1 MYLLFLENDACIHIP
16 DSGTFPQKPDNYNYD
31 ILCTVTCTKREY
43 LQVYRRLILP
53 QDYIKFTNQF
63 ANP

>member
-16 DSGTFPQKPDNYNYD
+16 DSGTFPQKPDNYND
-31 ILCTVTCTKREY
+31 ILCTVTCTKREC
-43 LQVYRRLILP
+43 LRVYRRLILP
-53 QDYIKFTNQF
+53 QNYIKFANQL